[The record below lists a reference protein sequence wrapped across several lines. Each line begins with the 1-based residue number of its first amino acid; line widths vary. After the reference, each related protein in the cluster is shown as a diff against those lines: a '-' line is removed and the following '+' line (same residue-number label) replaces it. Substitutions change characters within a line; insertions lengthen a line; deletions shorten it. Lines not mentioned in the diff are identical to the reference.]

1 METFGTYLLINN
13 PMRLLAQDDYYYD
26 TYVDDD
32 EAVRQNQAFQF
43 VVFVLYEMFL
53 IFIFLSIDYL
63 KIFDKPAKILG
74 NHKPVLSLILN

>member
-1 METFGTYLLINN
+1 
-13 PMRLLAQDDYYYD
+13 MRLLAQDDYYYD

-63 KIFDKPAKILG
+63 KIFDKPAIILG

>member
-1 METFGTYLLINN
+1 
-13 PMRLLAQDDYYYD
+13 MRLLAQDDYYYD

-32 EAVRQNQAFQF
+32 EAVRQNQVFQF

-63 KIFDKPAKILG
+63 KIFDKQAKILG

>member
-1 METFGTYLLINN
+1 
-13 PMRLLAQDDYYYD
+13 MRLLAQDDYYYD

-32 EAVRQNQAFQF
+32 VAVRQNQAFQF

>member
-1 METFGTYLLINN
+1 MNN
-13 PMRLLAQDDYYYD
+13 PMRLLAQDDYD

-32 EAVRQNQAFQF
+32 EQVRKNQAFQF

-53 IFIFLSIDYL
+53 IFIFLFIDYF

-74 NHKPVLSLILN
+74 NH